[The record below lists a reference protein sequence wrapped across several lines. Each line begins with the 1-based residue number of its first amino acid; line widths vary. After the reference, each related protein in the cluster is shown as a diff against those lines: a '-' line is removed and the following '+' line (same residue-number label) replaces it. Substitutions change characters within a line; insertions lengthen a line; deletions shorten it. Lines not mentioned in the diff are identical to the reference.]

1 MGTRPLCK
9 WKKISSDK
17 AIGAAARTQTIH
29 RTEWNVWAF
38 LPVRK
43 LTGKTFRRNG
53 QNNSSS
59 RAGKSLFTL
68 LENTHTNPG
77 SKNFSVPINL
87 HPHHSQVKRRLLI
100 RQFSW
105 LQINIYLRLP
115 RMNSQWHNY
124 ADKLPVTVAGPRRL
138 IPASLLSLWHLTQPI
153 FDCAFVYSM
162 YISINFLYCQR
173 NK

>member
-1 MGTRPLCK
+1 MS
-9 WKKISSDK
+9 ISSCPIK
-17 AIGAAARTQTIH
+17 
-29 RTEWNVWAF
+29 
-38 LPVRK
+38 P
-43 LTGKTFRRNG
+43 TGKTFRRNR

-59 RAGKSLFTL
+59 RVGKSSFTL

-105 LQINIYLRLP
+105 LQFNIYLRLP

-138 IPASLLSLWHLTQPI
+138 IPASLLSLPTPDSIVIKNYSQYTIRQARFYHSPQAVSSVTGHLRASFPKTPE
-153 FDCAFVYSM
+153 
-162 YISINFLYCQR
+162 
-173 NK
+173 